1 MYFLKGD
8 NTIFFDVDNTL
19 ILWNCDPEDPRTI
32 WIPSLKINK
41 ALQSGVIQYETVPV
55 VPHEKHLLM
64 IKRHKQLGNTVVVW
78 SKSGPEWAKN
88 IVEYFNLSEYVDL
101 VCGKPAVIYDDLK
114 PDEFLTDC
122 RFLDNKV

>member
-8 NTIFFDVDNTL
+8 NSIFFDVDNTL
-19 ILWNCDPEDPRTI
+19 ILWNCDSQDPRTI
-32 WIPSLKINK
+32 WIPSLKTNGINEDGTT
-41 ALQSGVIQYETVPV
+41 AYESVPV

-78 SKSGPEWAKN
+78 SKSGPEWARN
-88 IVEYFNLSEYVDL
+88 IVEHFGLTEYVDL

-114 PDEFLTDC
+114 PDQFLTDC
-122 RFLDNKV
+122 RFLNN

>member
-1 MYFLKGD
+1 MFVLKGD

-19 ILWNCDPEDPRTI
+19 ILWNCSPDDPRTI
-32 WIPSLKINK
+32 WIPSLKIDGYDSNGK
-41 ALQSGVIQYETVPV
+41 AIYEAVPV

-78 SKSGPEWAKN
+78 SKSGPEWARN
-88 IVEYFNLSEYVDL
+88 IVEYFGLTGHVDL

-114 PDEFLTDC
+114 PHQFLTDC
-122 RFLDNKV
+122 RFLEN